1 MDFIANLF
9 QQDMFL
15 AVVSYLSLGLVFLL
29 YFFYREK
36 KWENDLAMYQV
47 QNVIPD
53 EEPKI
58 RNAEIYVLNRNTVK
72 TPVVDVNLDD
82 EMQVVAGE
90 AMEQELKLEF
100 KQPEKSVISR

>member
-15 AVVSYLSLGLVFLL
+15 AVVSYLSVGLVFLL
-29 YFFYREK
+29 YFFYRER

-47 QNVIPD
+47 QNVVPD
-53 EEPKI
+53 EAPKM
-58 RNAEIYVLNRNTVK
+58 RSAEIYVLNRNTVK
-72 TPVVDVNLDD
+72 QPVADPEFDD

-90 AMEQELKLEF
+90 TMEQESM
-100 KQPEKSVISR
+100 QPEKAVTVR

>member
-1 MDFIANLF
+1 MDFIATLF

-15 AVVSYLSLGLVFLL
+15 AVVSYLSVGLAFLL

-53 EEPKI
+53 EAPKI
-58 RNAEIYVLNRNTVK
+58 RNAEIYVLNRTAAK
-72 TPVVDVNLDD
+72 TPAVNADLAD

-90 AMEQELKLEF
+90 VMEQELK
-100 KQPEKSVISR
+100 QPEKAVIVG

>member
-15 AVVSYLSLGLVFLL
+15 AVVSYLSVGLVFLL

-47 QNVIPD
+47 QQVMP
-53 EEPKI
+53 EEAPKM
-58 RNAEIYVLNRNTVK
+58 RNAEIYVLNRNAVK
-72 TPVVDVNLDD
+72 TPAANADLDD

-90 AMEQELKLEF
+90 AMEQES
-100 KQPEKSVISR
+100 KQPEKSVIVR

>member
-15 AVVSYLSLGLVFLL
+15 AVVCYLSVGLVFLL

-36 KWENDLAMYQV
+36 KWENDLATYQV
-47 QNVIPD
+47 HSVVPD
-53 EEPKI
+53 EAPKM
-58 RNAEIYVLNRNTVK
+58 RNAEIYVLNLNAVK
-72 TPVVDVNLDD
+72 PVVVASEFDD

-90 AMEQELKLEF
+90 VMEQESNK
-100 KQPEKSVISR
+100 PEKSTIAN

>member
-1 MDFIANLF
+1 MDFITNLF

-15 AVVSYLSLGLVFLL
+15 AVVSYLSVGLVFLL

-47 QNVIPD
+47 QNVVPD
-53 EEPKI
+53 QAPKV
-58 RNAEIYVLNRNTVK
+58 RNAEIYVLNRNAVK
-72 TPVVDVNLDD
+72 TPVDAAELDD

-90 AMEQELKLEF
+90 VMEQESVK
-100 KQPEKSVISR
+100 PEKSSVAR

>member
-1 MDFIANLF
+1 MDFITNLF

-15 AVVSYLSLGLVFLL
+15 AVVSYLSVGLAFLL

-47 QNVIPD
+47 QHIVAD
-53 EEPKI
+53 EAPKV
-58 RNAEIYVLNRNTVK
+58 RHAEIYVPGRNPVK
-72 TPVVDVNLDD
+72 TPVVDAGFDD

-90 AMEQELKLEF
+90 VMEQESGK
-100 KQPEKSVISR
+100 PEKSTVAL

>member
-1 MDFIANLF
+1 MDFISNLF

-15 AVVSYLSLGLVFLL
+15 AVISYLSVGLVFLL

-47 QNVIPD
+47 QNVVP
-53 EEPKI
+53 EEAPKI
-58 RNAEIYVLNRNTVK
+58 RNAEIYVLNRGIIK
-72 TPVVDVNLDD
+72 TPAANADLDD

-90 AMEQELKLEF
+90 AMEQEATH
-100 KQPEKSVISR
+100 PEKINVVR

>member
-1 MDFIANLF
+1 MDFIFHLL

-15 AVVSYLSLGLVFLL
+15 AVVSYLSVGLVFLL

-47 QNVIPD
+47 RNIVPD
-53 EEPKI
+53 EAPKL
-58 RNAEIYVLNRNTVK
+58 RNAEIHVLNRSTVK
-72 TPVVDVNLDD
+72 TPAVAAFDD

-90 AMEQELKLEF
+90 VMEQESD
-100 KQPEKSVISR
+100 KSETSLIAR